1 MVWLAIKAV
10 SGSRPGRNT
19 DMSPK
24 AQVQTDRAPAPAAA
38 YSQGVRKGSVMQ
50 ISGQVAIDPETDE
63 LVHSDDVG
71 AQTIQALNNVNA
83 VLEASGAR
91 FDDIVMLR
99 VYLRRPQV
107 LRPDERR
114 VRGFRPHSLTRR
126 CAACAHDG
134 DHRPAG

>member
-1 MVWLAIKAV
+1 
-10 SGSRPGRNT
+10 
-19 DMSPK
+19 MSPK
-24 AQVQTDRAPAPAAA
+24 ARVQTDRAPAPAAA
-38 YSQGVRKGSVMQ
+38 YSQGVRKGSVVQ

-99 VYLRRPQV
+99 VYLADHKYFTPMNDAFADFVRTHSPSGV
-107 LRPDERR
+107 LPARTTVITGLPGE
-114 VRGFRPHSLTRR
+114 GFLVEIDALAVT
-126 CAACAHDG
+126 D
-134 DHRPAG
+134 

>member
-1 MVWLAIKAV
+1 
-10 SGSRPGRNT
+10 
-19 DMSPK
+19 MSPK

-38 YSQGVRKGSVMQ
+38 YSQGVRKGSVVQ
-50 ISGQVAIDPETDE
+50 ISGQVAIDRETDE

-99 VYLRRPQV
+99 VYLADRKYFAPMNDAFADFVRTHSPGGV
-107 LRPDERR
+107 L
-114 VRGFRPHSLTRR
+114 
-126 CAACAHDG
+126 
-134 DHRPAG
+134 PARTTVITGLPGEGLLVEIDALAVTD

>member
-1 MVWLAIKAV
+1 VV
-10 SGSRPGRNT
+10 
-19 DMSPK
+19 
-24 AQVQTDRAPAPAAA
+24 
-38 YSQGVRKGSVMQ
+38 Q

-99 VYLRRPQV
+99 VYLADRKYFAPMNDAFADFVRTHSPGGV
-107 LRPDERR
+107 L
-114 VRGFRPHSLTRR
+114 
-126 CAACAHDG
+126 
-134 DHRPAG
+134 PARTTVITGLPGEGLLVEIDALAVTD

>member
-1 MVWLAIKAV
+1 
-10 SGSRPGRNT
+10 
-19 DMSPK
+19 MSPK
-24 AQVQTDRAPAPAAA
+24 AQVQTDKAPPPAAA
-38 YSQGVRKGSVMQ
+38 YSQGVRKGSMVQ

-63 LVHSDDVG
+63 LVRSDDVG

-99 VYLRRPQV
+99 VYLADRKYFA
-107 LRPDERR
+107 PDERC

>member
-1 MVWLAIKAV
+1 
-10 SGSRPGRNT
+10 
-19 DMSPK
+19 MSPK

-38 YSQGVRKGSVMQ
+38 YSQGVRKGSVVQ

-99 VYLRRPQV
+99 VYLADRKYFGPMNDAFADFVRTHSPSGV
-107 LRPDERR
+107 L
-114 VRGFRPHSLTRR
+114 
-126 CAACAHDG
+126 
-134 DHRPAG
+134 PARTTVITGLPGEGLLVEIDALAVTD